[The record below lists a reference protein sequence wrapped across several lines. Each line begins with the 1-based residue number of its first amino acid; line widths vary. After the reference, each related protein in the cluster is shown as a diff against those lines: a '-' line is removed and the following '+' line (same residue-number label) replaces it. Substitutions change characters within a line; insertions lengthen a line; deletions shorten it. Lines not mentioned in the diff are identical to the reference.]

1 MVFAHLSKKED
12 RIMTANDL
20 WSFQYIQNNWT
31 NRTIKRYLYIATQH
45 TIRRI
50 SGYLLVS
57 FPDLVPKCGPSAG
70 LDSLSFPDLVR
81 LSHTPS
87 INGKG
92 SMIDHKPANITAYD
106 VLFRRAILAM

>member
-50 SGYLLVS
+50 SGIPPS
-57 FPDLVPKCGPSAG
+57 LVPGPS
-70 LDSLSFPDLVR
+70 PE
-81 LSHTPS
+81 
-87 INGKG
+87 
-92 SMIDHKPANITAYD
+92 M
-106 VLFRRAILAM
+106 